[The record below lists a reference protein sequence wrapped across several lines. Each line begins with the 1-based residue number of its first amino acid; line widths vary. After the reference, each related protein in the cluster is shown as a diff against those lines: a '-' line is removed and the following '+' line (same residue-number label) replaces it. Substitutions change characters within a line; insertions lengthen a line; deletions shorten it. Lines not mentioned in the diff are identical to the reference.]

1 MTVTYYRDLG
11 KTDTLI
17 VDSSQGIYAIDLTT
31 IKVGSMKRV
40 GAVPTTAQAI
50 GAADVGRILI
60 CACNRTIADCE
71 HRMGAVE

>member
-1 MTVTYYRDLG
+1 MTISYYRDLA

-31 IKVGSMKRV
+31 IKVGSMRRV
-40 GAVPTTAQAI
+40 GSVPTTAQVI

-71 HRMGAVE
+71 SRMGAIE